1 MKEDS
6 SNPRLTVLI
15 PAYNAG
21 SEWLLESV
29 KSVMAQTMKDLEIFI
44 VDDGSTDGSVHA
56 VKGEINDPRIHWIF
70 QENMGKPAT
79 INKVMKMARGE
90 FFAVQDADDFC
101 DPSRFEKQIAALDA
115 DPTLAG
121 VFCGYDMSILERRM
135 APTFLDLTKKECDTL
150 IDRFKMPGH
159 DPTACY
165 RLKQIIDFKYA
176 EDLRGVEGIDFILR
190 VGERSPLSKIRGCF
204 YTYRIHPDSI
214 TRSDPATRFRLT
226 QEAIRRAYLRR
237 GLAFGKDL
245 VGYPTQAREDNG
257 VYALFTMSVQEHRSE
272 GKHLQSLRIAFDSI
286 RVAPRDPYYYLPLLH
301 CLLPD
306 AFKRWWKSR
315 R

>member
-1 MKEDS
+1 MKSDNA
-6 SNPRLTVLI
+6 NPRLTVLI

-21 SEWLLESV
+21 NEWLLESV

-214 TRSDPATRFRLT
+214 TRSDPATRNRLT
-226 QEAIRRAYLRR
+226 HEAIRRAYRRR
-237 GLAFGKDL
+237 GLDYKGDL
-245 VGYPTQAREDNG
+245 GNSTKVREDNG
-257 VYALFTMSVQEHRSE
+257 VYALFIMSVQEHRSE

>member
-56 VKGEINDPRIHWIF
+56 LKGEVDDPRIHWIF

-79 INKVMKMARGE
+79 INKVMEKARGE

-101 DPSRFEKQIAALDA
+101 DPSRFEKQIAELDA

-121 VFCGYDMSILERRM
+121 VFCGYDLSILGRRM
-135 APTFLDLTKKECDTL
+135 APTFLELTIEECDAL

-165 RLKQIIDFKYA
+165 RLKRIIDLNYA

-190 VGERSPLSKIRGCF
+190 VGERSPLSRIRGSF

-214 TRSDPATRFRLT
+214 TRSDPATRARLT
-226 QEAIRRAYLRR
+226 HEAIRRAYLRR
-237 GLAFGKDL
+237 GLDFKKEDL
-245 VGYPTQAREDNG
+245 GNSAKVREDNG
-257 VYALFTMSVQEHRSE
+257 VYALFIMSVQEHRSE

-306 AFKRWWKSR
+306 AFKRWRKSR